1 MTNTAFEIII
11 KPIVFL
17 DAEEA
22 VKYYEKKVPG
32 LGRRF
37 YNSFLASLTEV
48 ETKPFV
54 HSYLQPPVRRCK
66 IKKFPYKIFYII
78 NDKIIVVIGLAHAK
92 RSNAFVK
99 RRLKL

>member
-1 MTNTAFEIII
+1 MVFEVVI

-37 YNSFLASLTEV
+37 YNSFITSLGEI
-48 ETKPFV
+48 EHKPFT
-54 HSYLQPPVRRCK
+54 HSYIQPPVRRCK
-66 IKKFPYKIFYII
+66 IKKFPYKIFFVVKENTIFII
-78 NDKIIVVIGLAHAK
+78 GVSHAK

-99 RRLKL
+99 RRLKLPL